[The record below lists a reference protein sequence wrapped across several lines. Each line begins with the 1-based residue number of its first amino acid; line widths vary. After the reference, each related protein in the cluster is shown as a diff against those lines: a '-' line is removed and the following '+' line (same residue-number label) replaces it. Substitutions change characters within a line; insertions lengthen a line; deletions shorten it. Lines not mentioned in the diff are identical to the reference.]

1 MNNKTIQKLRD
12 LDNAFYRENHASFSQ
27 TRSHAWTGWDAL
39 IASLPHA
46 PASVLDVACGNM
58 RFKAF
63 LDERIDTF
71 AYYGVDACA
80 SLVPDSMRESFQEL
94 DLIDELLHGTL
105 ASSLDAPPSD
115 LTACFAFAHHVPSRA
130 LRAALMRALV
140 DKTAR
145 GGTIAVSFWQFAL
158 DDAQRVKAEETTRQ
172 ALQSFDVDLEEGD
185 YLLGWQNMPGA
196 YRYCHSFDD
205 GEVMRLVEE
214 CCESA
219 RLVHRY
225 SADGKTGESNA
236 YVVLRKL

>member
-58 RFKAF
+58 RFNAF

-105 ASSLDAPPSD
+105 ASSLDAPPCD

-158 DDAQRVKAEETTRQ
+158 DDAQRAKAEETTHQ
-172 ALQSFDVDLEEGD
+172 ALQSLDVGLEEGD

-205 GEVMRLVEE
+205 GEVMQLVED
-214 CCESA
+214 CGESA

-225 SADGKTGESNA
+225 SADGKTGGSNA

>member
-1 MNNKTIQKLRD
+1 MNIKTIQKLRD

-27 TRSHAWTGWDAL
+27 TRSHAWAGWDAL
-39 IASLPHA
+39 VMSLPHA

-58 RFKAF
+58 RFRAF
-63 LDERIDTF
+63 LDERVDTF

-105 ASSLDAPPSD
+105 ASSLTAPPCD
-115 LTACFAFAHHVPSRA
+115 LTACFGFAHHVPSRA

-158 DDAQRVKAEETTRQ
+158 DDAQRAKAEETTHQ
-172 ALQSFDVDLEEGD
+172 ALQSLDVGLEEGD

-196 YRYCHSFDD
+196 YRYCHSFDND
-205 GEVMRLVEE
+205 EVMRLVEE
-214 CCESA
+214 CGGSA

-225 SADGKTGESNA
+225 SADGKVGGSNA

>member
-105 ASSLDAPPSD
+105 ASSLDAPPCD

-158 DDAQRVKAEETTRQ
+158 DDAQRAKAEETTHQ
-172 ALQSFDVDLEEGD
+172 ALQSLDVGLGEGD

-214 CCESA
+214 CSESA